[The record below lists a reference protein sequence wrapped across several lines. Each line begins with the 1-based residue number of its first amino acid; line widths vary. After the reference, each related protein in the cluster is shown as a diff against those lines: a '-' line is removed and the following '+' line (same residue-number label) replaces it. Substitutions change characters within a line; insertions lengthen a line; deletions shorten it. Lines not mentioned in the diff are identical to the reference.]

1 MVPAFAEA
9 TAWQALIEED
19 FMAEEKITEAKQFH
33 EQQVLWPLTT
43 GYTVL
48 YFGFMVVDFAL
59 RDRFTMPAGMMIVYV
74 ALVTAYAGDKEV
86 RRWMGKSLPSRWGSV
101 FIYLWFIFFA
111 VAFTVQTFNASFVPP
126 EDLSKVCLQVLGIFF
141 GTKIS
146 SKIYSMRQEAKDF
159 QTELVGRTE
168 RVLTL
173 VQEKGRIT
181 TGDAAKFLGL
191 SKSTARRI
199 MDQLEKEGKV
209 KQEGVGRGIYY
220 VRA

>member
-1 MVPAFAEA
+1 
-9 TAWQALIEED
+9 
-19 FMAEEKITEAKQFH
+19 MAGENFTEAKQFH

-43 GYTVL
+43 GYTLL
-48 YFGFMVVDFAL
+48 YFGFMVADFAL
-59 RDRFTMPAGMMIVYV
+59 RDRFAMPTGMMIVYV

-111 VAFTVQTFNASFVPP
+111 VAFTIQTFNASFVLP

-159 QTELVGRTE
+159 QTDLGGRAE
-168 RVLTL
+168 RVLAL
-173 VQEKGRIT
+173 VQEKGRVTI
-181 TGDAAKFLGL
+181 GDTAKFLGM
-191 SKSTARRI
+191 SKSTTRRI
-199 MDQLEKEGKV
+199 LDELEKEGKI
-209 KQEGVGRGIYY
+209 KQTGTGRGVYY
-220 VRA
+220 TSG